1 MTEIRTER
9 ITYKTPW
16 MKVSASMI
24 LILMAGVFVGLLSGC
39 GEEVN
44 DADKL
49 SNNTAGAATLA
60 FPDGFSN
67 VAAKCFGTDMV
78 YAAVNTNGRAVAVSP
93 NHPWCADGILTKD
106 EQNR

>member
-1 MTEIRTER
+1 
-9 ITYKTPW
+9 
-16 MKVSASMI
+16 MKRWWESFRVVLVFLGIGVS
-24 LILMAGVFVGLLSGC
+24 LGLLITSC
-39 GEEVN
+39 GEEQN

-49 SNNTAGAATLA
+49 SNDTAGAATLA

-93 NHPWCADGILTKD
+93 NHPWCEDGVLTKE
-106 EQNR
+106 EQHR